1 MPQQARTNLS
11 SSFGHLHLQL
21 RKGDTFQTRGA
32 MRTVEFKVMAI
43 ATATE
48 DEAEYCYVNEDTEIL
63 CEEGE
68 TLKVRIHDA
77 VVVAVAEMVTVGIR
91 IISAGVVDVDV
102 VVLARSTPFEHVG
115 VMGAKLIVVLVRVG
129 PNANDGTPH
138 AKVKVKRKR
147 VQKGLQGVGVLTC

>member
-1 MPQQARTNLS
+1 MDLWRLAL
-11 SSFGHLHLQL
+11 LLQL

-68 TLKVRIHDA
+68 TLKVCTRMICSEVEYRCLGGLCLDSLVSLSLSFFLSGPVQPRRRYYDYAFLLHRNA
-77 VVVAVAEMVTVGIR
+77 V
-91 IISAGVVDVDV
+91 
-102 VVLARSTPFEHVG
+102 
-115 VMGAKLIVVLVRVG
+115 
-129 PNANDGTPH
+129 GTPH
-138 AKVKVKRKR
+138 
-147 VQKGLQGVGVLTC
+147 VGREELARC

>member
-1 MPQQARTNLS
+1 MAL
-11 SSFGHLHLQL
+11 LLQL

-68 TLKVRIHDA
+68 TLKVC
-77 VVVAVAEMVTVGIR
+77 M
-91 IISAGVVDVDV
+91 
-102 VVLARSTPFEHVG
+102 HVCMY
-115 VMGAKLIVVLVRVG
+115 V
-129 PNANDGTPH
+129 
-138 AKVKVKRKR
+138 
-147 VQKGLQGVGVLTC
+147 

>member
-1 MPQQARTNLS
+1 MSYNNQRFS
-11 SSFGHLHLQL
+11 SPPRLGLWHLQL

-68 TLKVRIHDA
+68 TLKVHAYTEVYGQCCCPVDD
-77 VVVAVAEMVTVGIR
+77 VGMIF
-91 IISAGVVDVDV
+91 
-102 VVLARSTPFEHVG
+102 LLMLPEF
-115 VMGAKLIVVLVRVG
+115 
-129 PNANDGTPH
+129 
-138 AKVKVKRKR
+138 
-147 VQKGLQGVGVLTC
+147 